1 MNPAPMVIPRISR
14 SLAPL
19 AAIDELLAAGC
30 FADAR
35 RSWSIRHFGQSRRM
49 LAREQLR
56 AHCVLR
62 RAFCE
67 LAVSHNENA
76 LISAREAADIFC
88 DLEDLSF
95 ESAALA
101 CCSVA
106 AARLGLSFEAIESAL
121 RARRIS
127 DQSGDIPGEVQACL
141 ALGHAYA
148 WDPGSRA
155 RG

>member
-19 AAIDELLAAGC
+19 AGIDKLLAAGC

-35 RSWSIRHFGQSRRM
+35 ALVDTTLRAVSADAGSS
-49 LAREQLR
+49 LR

-101 CCSVA
+101 C
-106 AARLGLSFEAIESAL
+106 R
-121 RARRIS
+121 
-127 DQSGDIPGEVQACL
+127 
-141 ALGHAYA
+141 
-148 WDPGSRA
+148 
-155 RG
+155 